1 MDQYYPWFKFFFLL
15 GGVVK
20 YEETKENEI
29 GTEDKLNHNLYTLAS
44 LYWQFKINNTGQHI

>member
-1 MDQYYPWFKFFFLL
+1 MSSVFVILL
-15 GGVVK
+15 VHLQGVVLCTVK

-44 LYWQFKINNTGQHI
+44 LY

>member
-15 GGVVK
+15 GGAVK

-29 GTEDKLNHNLYTLAS
+29 GTEDKFNHNLYTLAS
-44 LYWQFKINNTGQHI
+44 LY